1 MPTDYPHLDLCS
13 KDKYK
18 TNLNKFCGV
27 SSILYTNVIDS
38 VSKEPRIYPS
48 ASFFYGPEIPMQTED
63 FRLLQ
68 KKSNDTPHDLLCP
81 GADCTNFLSAFMDKG
96 N

>member
-1 MPTDYPHLDLCS
+1 MKNDLKKVLKKNDIYFIQLTQNTGRDAASMPTDYPHLDLCS

-38 VSKEPRIYPS
+38 VSK
-48 ASFFYGPEIPMQTED
+48 
-63 FRLLQ
+63 
-68 KKSNDTPHDLLCP
+68 
-81 GADCTNFLSAFMDKG
+81 
-96 N
+96 